1 MNIAVPRETTPGE
14 KRVALIPEVIA
25 RLVKDG
31 HAVAVECSAGELAG
45 FPDDAFRAAGAS
57 IVDDRAAL
65 YSAADAVIKVQ
76 RPRRDAAGGLDEV
89 ALLRP
94 GSALIALL
102 SPRSEPELLRDLAA
116 RDVTAISLELVPRIT
131 RAQMMDVLSSQ
142 STVAGYKAALLA
154 ANAVLR
160 FFPLLM
166 TAAGTIRP
174 SKVLVIGAGVAG
186 LQAIATARRLGAV
199 VEAFDTRPVVKEQ
212 VQSLGASF
220 VELEVSAAE
229 AQDAGGY
236 AKELGEDHIRREK
249 ELIHEHAANADA
261 VITTAL
267 VPGRRAPVLIPEAT
281 VRAMRPGSAIV
292 DLAAEQG
299 GNCEL
304 SVPGETVVRH
314 GVTIMAPL
322 HLPSELAHDAS
333 QMYARNVAALLKHLA
348 PGGTLAIDLTDEIT
362 GAIAVTANG
371 AVRLDPATGA
381 IAPAAAS
388 ATATKEK
395 SR

>member
-1 MNIAVPRETTPGE
+1 
-14 KRVALIPEVIA
+14 
-25 RLVKDG
+25 
-31 HAVAVECSAGELAG
+31 
-45 FPDDAFRAAGAS
+45 
-57 IVDDRAAL
+57 VD
-65 YSAADAVIKVQ
+65 
-76 RPRRDAAGGLDEV
+76 
-89 ALLRP
+89 LLRP
-94 GSALIALL
+94 GSALVGFL
-102 SPRSEPELLRDLAA
+102 SPRSDADLLRRLAA
-116 RDVTAISLELVPRIT
+116 RDVTAIALELVPRIT

-154 ANAVLR
+154 ANAVQR

-220 VELEVSAAE
+220 VELDVSAAD
-229 AQDAGGY
+229 AQDSGGY
-236 AKELGEDHIRREK
+236 AKELAEDHIRREK
-249 ELIHEHAANADA
+249 QLIHEHAANADA

-267 VPGRRAPVLIPEAT
+267 VPGRRAPILISEAT

-304 SVPGETVVRH
+304 TVPGETVVRH
-314 GVTIMAPL
+314 GVTIVAPL

-333 QMYARNVAALLKHLA
+333 QMYSRNVAALLKHLA
-348 PGGTLAIDLTDEIT
+348 PDGKLAIDLSDEIT
-362 GAIAVTANG
+362 GAVCVTANG
-371 AVRLDPATGA
+371 EVRLDPGTG
-381 IAPAAAS
+381 IVSPAPKLAPQAAS
-388 ATATKEK
+388 MKV
-395 SR
+395 

>member
-1 MNIAVPRETTPGE
+1 MNIAVPREITPGE
-14 KRVALIPEVIA
+14 KRVALIPDVVA

-31 HAVAVECSAGELAG
+31 HSVAVEAGAGARAG
-45 FPDDAFRAAGAS
+45 FTDDAFRASGAT
-57 IVDDRAAL
+57 IANDAAAL
-65 YSAADAVIKVQ
+65 YSTADVVIKIQ
-76 RPRRDAAGGLDEV
+76 RPTRDENLGAHEV
-89 ALLRP
+89 DLLRP
-94 GSALIALL
+94 GSALIGFLA
-102 SPRSEPELLRDLAA
+102 PRSEADLLRRLAA
-116 RDVTAISLELVPRIT
+116 RDVTAIAVELVPRIT

-154 ANAVLR
+154 ANAVQR

-220 VELEVSAAE
+220 VELDVSAAE
-229 AQDAGGY
+229 AQDSGGY
-236 AKELGEDHIRREK
+236 AKELAEDHIRREK
-249 ELIHEHAANADA
+249 QLIHEHAANADA

-267 VPGRRAPVLIPEAT
+267 VPGRRAPILISEAT
-281 VRAMRPGSAIV
+281 VMAMRPGSAIV

-304 SVPGETVVRH
+304 TVPGETVVRH
-314 GVTIMAPL
+314 GVTIVAPL

-333 QMYARNVAALLKHLA
+333 QMYSRNIAALLKHLA
-348 PGGTLAIDLTDEIT
+348 PDGKLVIDLSDEIT
-362 GAIAVTANG
+362 GAVCVTANG
-371 AVRLDPATGA
+371 EVRLDPGTG
-381 IAPAAAS
+381 IVSPAPKLAPRAAS
-388 ATATKEK
+388 MKT
-395 SR
+395 

>member
-14 KRVALIPEVIA
+14 KRVALVPEVVA

-31 HAVAVECSAGELAG
+31 HAVAVERAAGELAG
-45 FPDDAFRAAGAS
+45 FPDAAFGTAGAT
-57 IVDDRAAL
+57 IVDDVAAL
-65 YSAADAVIKVQ
+65 YSTADAVIKVQ
-76 RPRRDAAGGLDEV
+76 RPRRDAAAGLDEI
-89 ALLRP
+89 ARLRA
-94 GSALIALL
+94 GSTLIALL

-116 RDVTAISLELVPRIT
+116 RGVTAIALELVPRIT

-166 TAAGTIRP
+166 TAAGTVRP

-220 VELEVSAAE
+220 VELDVSASE

-236 AKELGEDHIRREK
+236 AKELAEDHIRREK

-304 SVPGETVVRH
+304 AVPGEMVVRH

-333 QMYARNVAALLKHLA
+333 QMYARNVAALLEHLA
-348 PGGTLAIDLTDEIT
+348 PEGAMAVDLSDEIT

-371 AVRLDPATGA
+371 AVRLDPNTGA
-381 IAPAAAS
+381 IAPDAPAAA
-388 ATATKEK
+388 ATKEK
-395 SR
+395 TR